1 MRILSL
7 YVLIFLVYACEWP
20 FDTDETSPDALLDL
34 AIEHSITRLVD
45 SSDVKLTWS
54 EIIVENF
61 SKVTVERRISLDTD
75 WTLRAILTNPLVI
88 TYTDVVNDDADFQY
102 RVTFSDVQGNEKW
115 TEGETTIPRTT
126 SLYIPDDY
134 ESIQAAFESPVID
147 DGDSILV
154 SSGKYPGSLSILGKD
169 ILVRAID
176 DHEVTTIIASDSDRC
191 LNINDGILEGVWL
204 EGGTGGEGAYT
215 PGGGVYAAGS
225 AVLRNNFIVD
235 NQAPGEGG
243 GLYLTGNASLYNNI
257 VFHNVGDNVGGIFIS
272 NATGEVINN
281 TIVGNSIAGDSLG
294 GVSIANSSVIFL
306 NNIISEHT
314 GFDLLVMDDAPASVV
329 AYCRFKDAD
338 PTDSNGNIPDDPL
351 FLEVANEDFHLR
363 PDSPCTNTGHPG
375 DEYQDNNGSQ
385 NDMGAYGGPYGE

>member
-7 YVLIFLVYACEWP
+7 YVLVFLVYACEWP
-20 FDTDETSPDALLDL
+20 FDTDETSPDALLEL
-34 AIEHSITRLVD
+34 TIEHAITRLVD
-45 SSDVKLTWS
+45 SSDVKLIWS

-61 SKVTVERRISLDTD
+61 SKMTVERRVSVDTG
-75 WTLRAILTNPLVI
+75 WTLRAILTNPLII
-88 TYTDVVNDDADFQY
+88 TYTDVVNDDEDFHY
-102 RVTFSDVQGNEKW
+102 RVTLSDIQGNEKW
-115 TEGETTIPRTT
+115 AEGETTIPKTT
-126 SLYIPDDY
+126 SLHIPVDY
-134 ESIQAAFESPVID
+134 ESIQAAFQSPVID
-147 DGDSILV
+147 NGDSILV
-154 SSGKYPGSLSILGKD
+154 SPGTYQGTLAILGKEV
-169 ILVRAID
+169 LVQAID
-176 DHEVTTIIASDSDRC
+176 GHYVTTIVASDSKRC
-191 LNINDGILEGVWL
+191 LNINDGILEGFRL

-215 PGGGVYAAGS
+215 PGGGVYATGS

-281 TIVGNSIAGDSLG
+281 TIVGNIIAGDSLG
-294 GVSIANSSVIFL
+294 GVSITNSSVIFL

-314 GFDLLVMDDAPASVV
+314 KFDLLVTDDAPASVV

-338 PTDSNGNIPDDPL
+338 PTDSNGNIPDNPL
-351 FLEVANEDFHLR
+351 FLEVTNEDFHLH
-363 PDSPCTNTGHPG
+363 PESPCTNTGHPG
-375 DEYQDNNGSQ
+375 DEYRDNNGSQ

>member
-7 YVLIFLVYACEWP
+7 YVLVFLVYACEWS
-20 FDTDETSPDALLDL
+20 FDTDETIPDALLDL
-34 AIEHSITRLVD
+34 TIEHSITRLVD

-54 EIIVENF
+54 EVIVESF
-61 SKVTVERRISLDTD
+61 SKVTVERRISLETD
-75 WTLRAILTNPLVI
+75 WILRAILTNPLVI
-88 TYTDVVNDDADFQY
+88 TYTDVVNDDEDFQY

-134 ESIQAAFESPVID
+134 ESIQAAFESLVID

-191 LNINDGILEGVWL
+191 LNINDGVFEGFRLER
-204 EGGTGGEGAYT
+204 GTGGIGAFT
-215 PGGGVYAAGS
+215 PGGGVYATGS

-235 NQAPGEGG
+235 NEAPGEGG
-243 GLYLTGNASLYNNI
+243 GLYLTGDASLYNNI
-257 VFHNVGDNVGGIFIS
+257 VFHNVSDNVGGIFIS

-281 TIVGNSIAGDSLG
+281 TIVGDTSG
-294 GVSIANSSVIFL
+294 GVAITNSSVTFL
-306 NNIISEHT
+306 NNIIAQHS
-314 GFDLLVMDDAPASVV
+314 GFDLLVTEDALTSIV
-329 AYCRFKDAD
+329 AYCRFKEASPAD
-338 PTDSNGNIPDDPL
+338 TNGNIPSDPL
-351 FLEVANEDFHLR
+351 FFEAATEDFHLL
-363 PDSPCTNTGHPG
+363 PGSPCIDAGYPG
-375 DEYQDNNGSQ
+375 DEYRDNDGSQ
-385 NDMGAYGGPYGE
+385 NDMGAYGGPNG